1 MCSDAEA
8 RAPMEAAS
16 GVMVHPGQ
24 DRDLAVEHWLCC
36 ASQAPKEARQAWR
49 DEGTPLLRCGI
60 LFTAVSLPGY
70 LIHSV
75 AGSTEPAEVD
85 AFLAQALE
93 GGPVIASGGL
103 MRYWALVPPSAVDG
117 WTDPASECLAPGT
130 FLGVPPIH
138 RKRHQPGLSY
148 WSVAINSPAI
158 LCSAGLVSRLSRMGQ
173 TRHRA
178 QLDCEGA

>member
-8 RAPMEAAS
+8 RAPMEAAP
-16 GVMVHPGQ
+16 GVVVHPGQ

-36 ASQAPKEARQAWR
+36 ASREPQEARQAWR
-49 DEGTPLLRCGI
+49 DEETPLLRCGI

-85 AFLAQALE
+85 AFLAKALE

-117 WTDPASECLAPGT
+117 WTDPASECLTPGT
-130 FLGVPPIH
+130 FLVGLGQVRIGVGMLRWQVGQAPVQ
-138 RKRHQPGLSY
+138 RAR
-148 WSVAINSPAI
+148 SV
-158 LCSAGLVSRLSRMGQ
+158 CS
-173 TRHRA
+173 
-178 QLDCEGA
+178 

>member
-1 MCSDAEA
+1 MCSDAEV
-8 RAPMEAAS
+8 RAPMEAAP

-24 DRDLAVEHWLCC
+24 DRYLAVEHWLCC
-36 ASQAPKEARQAWR
+36 ASPEARQDWR
-49 DEGTPLLRCGI
+49 DEEMPPLRCGI

-93 GGPVIASGGL
+93 GGPVIASGGHR
-103 MRYWALVPPSAVDG
+103 RYWALVPPSAVDG

-138 RKRHQPGLSY
+138 RKTHQPGLSY
-148 WSVAINSPAI
+148 WAVAMDSPAV
-158 LCSAGLVSRLSRMGQ
+158 LCSTGLVTWLSRMGQ

-178 QLDCEGA
+178 QLEREGA